1 MATNQID
8 ARELFVPHVGIQQ
21 FKHKILLKESVTRVI
36 ESVVLEVPN
45 NEVIAGGYESWL
57 PLLNYCIQIQGFFMV
72 FKAFFKNKS
81 VQGSAH
87 IFIKLS
93 DTKIWMI
100 IGY

>member
-45 NEVIAGGYESWL
+45 NEVIAGGYES
-57 PLLNYCIQIQGFFMV
+57 
-72 FKAFFKNKS
+72 
-81 VQGSAH
+81 
-87 IFIKLS
+87 
-93 DTKIWMI
+93 
-100 IGY
+100 